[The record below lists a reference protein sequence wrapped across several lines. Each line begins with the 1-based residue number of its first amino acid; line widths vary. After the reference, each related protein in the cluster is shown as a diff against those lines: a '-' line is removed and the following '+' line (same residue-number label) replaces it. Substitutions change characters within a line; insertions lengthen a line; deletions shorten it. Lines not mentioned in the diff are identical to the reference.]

1 MEHKIVQVQSVIFDL
16 DGTLAHFN
24 LDFKTLR
31 GEVRSYLIRM
41 GVPTSVVNVNE
52 NIFEMLKKTEIF
64 LKNSG
69 KPAEAFDEVRTQAL
83 AIAEKFE
90 MEAASTTSL
99 HMGANETL
107 KELKRMKIKM
117 GLCTTSSEKAANYII
132 QHFKIQEYFQVVVT
146 RNEVKN
152 VKPSTEPFE
161 LALKTLNTQPKET
174 VIVGDSIVDMQSTGE
189 LKAIAVGFPTRVST
203 IEQLKH
209 NGANYI
215 ITSLADLPVLIK
227 EINKD

>member
-1 MEHKIVQVQSVIFDL
+1 MEHKIVPLKSVIFDL
-16 DGTLAHFN
+16 DGTLAIFN

-41 GVPTSVVNVNE
+41 SVPTSVLDVNE
-52 NIFEMLKKTEIF
+52 SIFEMLKKTEIF

-69 KPAEAFDEVRTQAL
+69 KPVEVFYEIRTQAL
-83 AIAEKFE
+83 AIAEKYE
-90 MEAASTTSL
+90 MAAASTTSL
-99 HMGANETL
+99 QMGANETL

-117 GLCTTSSEKAANYII
+117 GLCTTNSEKAANYVL
-132 QHFKIQEYFQVVVT
+132 QRFKIQDFFQVVVP
-146 RNEVKN
+146 RNRVKD
-152 VKPSTEPFE
+152 VKPNTESFE
-161 LALKTLNTQPKET
+161 LALKTLNTRPKDT
-174 VIVGDSIVDMQSTGE
+174 VIVGDSIVDMQSTKE
-189 LKAIAVGFPTRVST
+189 LKAIAVGFPTGVST
-203 IEQLKH
+203 IAQLKN